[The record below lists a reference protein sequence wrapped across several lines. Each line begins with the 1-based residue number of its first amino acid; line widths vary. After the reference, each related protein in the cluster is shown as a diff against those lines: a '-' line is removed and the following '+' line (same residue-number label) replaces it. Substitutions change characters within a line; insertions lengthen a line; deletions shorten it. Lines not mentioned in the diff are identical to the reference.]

1 MLKRNLRMTL
11 HDVCLHLI
19 GSIDVHAVFLEY
31 QSLLKNPNFT
41 NDKSY
46 CCVHFIVN
54 FADLLSLQ
62 LGFKMFLGF
71 SPVITNWSAAS
82 DEFSLILDNNP
93 LAEFAELP
101 EGHEGLLF
109 SNILCGVLRGALEM
123 VKLHFGMFIWQ
134 RSKLRPFWSPWRV
147 KKIFGD

>member
-1 MLKRNLRMTL
+1 MFRSVF
-11 HDVCLHLI
+11 DVL
-19 GSIDVHAVFLEY
+19 
-31 QSLLKNPNFT
+31 
-41 NDKSY
+41 
-46 CCVHFIVN
+46 
-54 FADLLSLQ
+54 LQ

-93 LAEFAELP
+93 MAEFAELP

-123 VKLHFGMFIWQ
+123 VRLLAGREIC
-134 RSKLRPFWSPWRV
+134 SPRRTNV
-147 KKIFGD
+147 CYTNKAK

>member
-1 MLKRNLRMTL
+1 M
-11 HDVCLHLI
+11 V
-19 GSIDVHAVFLEY
+19 Y
-31 QSLLKNPNFT
+31 QSIHHRLFKLRLYNANLSLQLLM
-41 NDKSY
+41 
-46 CCVHFIVN
+46 FISL
-54 FADLLSLQ
+54 FDILLQ

-93 LAEFAELP
+93 MAEFAELP

-123 VKLHFGMFIWQ
+123 VRLLAGSEVSTLAQ
-134 RSKLRPFWSPWRV
+134 RSCIL
-147 KKIFGD
+147 

>member
-1 MLKRNLRMTL
+1 M
-11 HDVCLHLI
+11 
-19 GSIDVHAVFLEY
+19 FL
-31 QSLLKNPNFT
+31 SRFKVL
-41 NDKSY
+41 
-46 CCVHFIVN
+46 
-54 FADLLSLQ
+54 LQ

-93 LAEFAELP
+93 MAEFAELP

-123 VKLHFGMFIWQ
+123 VSFLAGIEIC
-134 RSKLRPFWSPWRV
+134 SPRRTNSCYTN
-147 KKIFGD
+147 KEK

>member
-1 MLKRNLRMTL
+1 MLYQENGYAIETGIDLAGVGHFSLRTVVTL
-11 HDVCLHLI
+11 RVKLQLHL
-19 GSIDVHAVFLEY
+19 SL
-31 QSLLKNPNFT
+31 SLLMF
-41 NDKSY
+41 
-46 CCVHFIVN
+46 
-54 FADLLSLQ
+54 LSVFDILLQ

-93 LAEFAELP
+93 MAEFAELP

-123 VKLHFGMFIWQ
+123 V
-134 RSKLRPFWSPWRV
+134 R
-147 KKIFGD
+147 

>member
-1 MLKRNLRMTL
+1 MFLSVF
-11 HDVCLHLI
+11 DVL
-19 GSIDVHAVFLEY
+19 
-31 QSLLKNPNFT
+31 
-41 NDKSY
+41 
-46 CCVHFIVN
+46 
-54 FADLLSLQ
+54 LQ

-93 LAEFAELP
+93 MAEFAELP

-123 VKLHFGMFIWQ
+123 VRLLAGIEICLPRRTNSCSTKENARGGGTPANFG
-134 RSKLRPFWSPWRV
+134 
-147 KKIFGD
+147 

>member
-1 MLKRNLRMTL
+1 MML

-19 GSIDVHAVFLEY
+19 GSIDGHAVFLEY

-41 NDKSY
+41 SNKSF

-123 VKLHFGMFIWQ
+123 VRLHFGMFIWQ
-134 RSKLRPFWSPWRV
+134 RSKLRPFWSPWRG

>member
-1 MLKRNLRMTL
+1 M
-11 HDVCLHLI
+11 
-19 GSIDVHAVFLEY
+19 FLEY
-31 QSLLKNPNFT
+31 HSFLKNPNFG
-41 NDKSY
+41 NNKSY

-54 FADLLSLQ
+54 FAGVLYLQ

-123 VKLHFGMFIWQ
+123 VRLHFGMLMWAYFFALWA
-134 RSKLRPFWSPWRV
+134 
-147 KKIFGD
+147 G

>member
-1 MLKRNLRMTL
+1 MLYQENGYAIIETGMSLAGVQPEYRLYSTGKAATL
-11 HDVCLHLI
+11 P
-19 GSIDVHAVFLEY
+19 FL
-31 QSLLKNPNFT
+31 LLLMFCSVY
-41 NDKSY
+41 D
-46 CCVHFIVN
+46 
-54 FADLLSLQ
+54 DLLQ

-93 LAEFAELP
+93 MAEFAELP

-123 VKLHFGMFIWQ
+123 VRLLAGREIC
-134 RSKLRPFWSPWRV
+134 SPRRTNV
-147 KKIFGD
+147 SHKAK

>member
-1 MLKRNLRMTL
+1 METEISFVGVGHLSLSTDFTIKVKLQ
-11 HDVCLHLI
+11 LHL
-19 GSIDVHAVFLEY
+19 SL
-31 QSLLKNPNFT
+31 SLLMFVFVF
-41 NDKSY
+41 D
-46 CCVHFIVN
+46 I
-54 FADLLSLQ
+54 LLQ

-93 LAEFAELP
+93 MAEFAELP

-123 VKLHFGMFIWQ
+123 VRLLTGIKMLTQKNQLLLHKQMEMK
-134 RSKLRPFWSPWRV
+134 SKF
-147 KKIFGD
+147 K

>member
-1 MLKRNLRMTL
+1 MLTAGYLVSRKNGYAMETEISFVGVGHFSLSTDFTIKVKL
-11 HDVCLHLI
+11 QLHL
-19 GSIDVHAVFLEY
+19 SL
-31 QSLLKNPNFT
+31 SLLMFVFVF
-41 NDKSY
+41 D
-46 CCVHFIVN
+46 I
-54 FADLLSLQ
+54 LLQ

-93 LAEFAELP
+93 MAEFAELP

-123 VKLHFGMFIWQ
+123 VRLLAGIKMLTQKNQLLLHKQMEMKTKF
-134 RSKLRPFWSPWRV
+134 K
-147 KKIFGD
+147 

>member
-1 MLKRNLRMTL
+1 M
-11 HDVCLHLI
+11 VC
-19 GSIDVHAVFLEY
+19 FLEH

-41 NDKSY
+41 NNKSY
-46 CCVHFIVN
+46 CCVHVIVN
-54 FADLLSLQ
+54 FDDRLSLQ

-71 SPVITNWSAAS
+71 SPVITNWSAGS

-123 VKLHFGMFIWQ
+123 VRLHFGMFMGAY
-134 RSKLRPFWSPWRV
+134 LFCLVGRV
-147 KKIFGD
+147 